1 MKKLNKSNVLEGIIL
16 FLAFSITLAMLIYGI
31 VLKLVD

>member
-1 MKKLNKSNVLEGIIL
+1 MKNKSNVLEGIIL
-16 FLAFSITLAMLIYGI
+16 FIAFSLTVGMLIYGI

>member
-1 MKKLNKSNVLEGIIL
+1 MKKSNKSNVLEGIIL
-16 FLAFSITLAMLIYGI
+16 FLSFSITIAMLIYGI

>member
-1 MKKLNKSNVLEGIIL
+1 MKKSNKSNVLEGIIL

-31 VLKLVD
+31 VLKLVE

>member
-1 MKKLNKSNVLEGIIL
+1 MKKLNKLNVLEGMIL

>member
-1 MKKLNKSNVLEGIIL
+1 MKKKSNVLEGIIL

-31 VLKLVD
+31 VLKLLE

>member
-1 MKKLNKSNVLEGIIL
+1 MKKSNKSNVLEGIIL

>member
-31 VLKLVD
+31 VLKLVE

>member
-1 MKKLNKSNVLEGIIL
+1 MKNKQNVLEGIIL

>member
-1 MKKLNKSNVLEGIIL
+1 MKNKSNVLEGIIL

-31 VLKLVD
+31 VLKLLY

>member
-1 MKKLNKSNVLEGIIL
+1 MKKSSKSNVLEGIIM

-31 VLKLVD
+31 VSKLVD

>member
-1 MKKLNKSNVLEGIIL
+1 MKNKPNVLEGIIL
-16 FLAFSITLAMLIYGI
+16 FLAFSLTVGMLIYGI

>member
-1 MKKLNKSNVLEGIIL
+1 MKKKSNVLEGIIL
-16 FLAFSITLAMLIYGI
+16 FIAFSLTVGMLIYGI

>member
-16 FLAFSITLAMLIYGI
+16 FLAFSVTLAMLIYGI
-31 VLKLVD
+31 VSKLVE